1 MKKIIPIFLML
12 LSVSVWAQDASTEEG
27 KDTIQFRPIAGEKT
41 LELQFAPFGDD
52 PISINGIKM
61 RWFKS
66 ERKAFRLTANL
77 GFVTSK
83 DITQQEDDDLGL
95 KELASRNSNLDIS
108 LKPGFEKHL
117 KGTEKLS
124 PYFGGEVDLMYRRTK
139 MKGEFQE
146 GESVYYNEIINEGGF
161 FRVGLNAIAGF
172 DFYVAK
178 KLYLGA
184 EVGYGVSFRKDLS
197 VKLKS
202 NYEDFEEPEPAK
214 DGFSFAAGAFTE
226 AQIRLGYT
234 F

>member
-12 LSVSVWAQDASTEEG
+12 LSVSVWAQDTSTEEG
-27 KDTIQFRPIAGEKT
+27 RDTIQFRPVAGEKT

-77 GFVTSK
+77 AFVTSE
-83 DITQQEDDDLGL
+83 DIMQQEDDDLGL
-95 KELASRNSNLDIS
+95 KELASRNSYLDIT

-117 KGTEKLS
+117 KGTNKLS
-124 PYFGGEVDLMYRRTK
+124 PYFGGEADLMYRRTK
-139 MKGEFQE
+139 EKGEFQE
-146 GESVYYNEIINEGGF
+146 GQSVYYNEVINEGGF

-184 EVGYGVSFRKDLS
+184 EVGYGVRFRKDLS

-202 NYEDFEEPEPAK
+202 NYEDFEEPEPAN
-214 DGFSFAAGAFTE
+214 DGFSFVAGAFTE